1 MTLVD
6 TNVLLD
12 LVTDDAVWADWSVA
26 QLEAAS
32 LLGPLLI
39 NDVIYAELAVRYDR
53 IEDLDGFLKDAG
65 IEVVSVPRAALFL
78 AGKVFVRYRRAGGSR
93 TGVLPDF
100 FIGAH
105 AAVAQLPLLTR
116 DVGRYLTYFPTI
128 GLISP
133 DAWTSRRYGAKF
145 GVARLTNLLLW

>member
-12 LVTDDAVWADWSVA
+12 LVTDDPKWADWSIG

-32 LLGPLLI
+32 LDGPLLI
-39 NDVIYAELAVRYDR
+39 NDAVYAELAVRYER
-53 IEDLDGFLKDAG
+53 IEDLDAVIDEAG
-65 IEVVSVPRAALFL
+65 LELAPMPRAALFL
-78 AGKVFVRYRRAGGSR
+78 AGKVFTQYRKSGGSR

-105 AAVAQLPLLTR
+105 AAVDGLPLLTR
-116 DVGRYLTYFPTI
+116 DIGRYRTYFPSLK
-128 GLISP
+128 LITP
-133 DAWTSRRYGAKF
+133 NR
-145 GVARLTNLLLW
+145 